1 MCAYRYIY
9 THKHTH
15 IYSPDNSIHQKILT
29 LSFLTVS
36 NFNALLTL
44 EDKNMDK
51 FYGHLDTKISG
62 STVNNL

>member
-9 THKHTH
+9 THTN
-15 IYSPDNSIHQKILT
+15 IYSPDDSINQKILT

-44 EDKNMDK
+44 QEKNMDK

-62 STVNNL
+62 SKVYNW